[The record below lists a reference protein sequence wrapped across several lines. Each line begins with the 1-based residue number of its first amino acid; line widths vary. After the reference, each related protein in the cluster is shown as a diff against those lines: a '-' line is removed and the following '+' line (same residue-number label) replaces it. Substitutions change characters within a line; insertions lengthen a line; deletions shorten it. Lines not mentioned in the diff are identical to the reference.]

1 MPLSPNDLRERL
13 TGVIAFPITPFR
25 PDLSVDLDALRQ
37 NVRMMLEHP
46 LAAIVAAG
54 GTGELYSLTPA
65 EHLDVVGTIV
75 EEARGKVPVI
85 AGTGFSVALGAQLA
99 RQAAA
104 AGASGILVFPPY
116 YPGAEDDGL
125 VRYYT
130 GIGESTSLGMLI
142 YSRDWFHP
150 SAAMVERLASIPTL
164 VAWKDGQG
172 DIRRLQIIKRHIGD
186 RFRWIGGAGD
196 DMMGAVGLLLVIACG
211 NIASLMLARGA
222 SREKEISI
230 RVALGADR
238 LRIVRQVLAEAVL
251 LALMA
256 GGLGLLAASG
266 GTRLLASA
274 GIATGLPRL
283 NEITIDARVFL
294 FALVT
299 AVVSALCF
307 GVIPAL
313 HASRPQVSDTLK
325 DMGRGAS
332 SGASRQRLRSALI
345 VGEVA
350 LSVTLLI
357 AAGLLVRSFQELQ
370 RVEPGFQID
379 RVATMTPLT
388 RIGEALM
395 PAPEPVWNVQATV
408 IWWTLSGVIC
418 VSRLWR
424 RPV

>member
-186 RFRWIGGAGD
+186 RFTWIGGAGD
-196 DMMGAVGLLLVIACG
+196 DMVPAYYSIGIRAFTSSVANVSPQVAVQLHEAGVKGDANTLQQLMTDLIVPLYALRGRRKGHEVTVMKELMTLLGL
-211 NIASLMLARGA
+211 
-222 SREKEISI
+222 
-230 RVALGADR
+230 
-238 LRIVRQVLAEAVL
+238 
-251 LALMA
+251 A
-256 GGLGLLAASG
+256 GGAIRPPLVAMRPEEMEEL
-266 GTRLLASA
+266 R
-274 GIATGLPRL
+274 
-283 NEITIDARVFL
+283 
-294 FALVT
+294 ALVP
-299 AVVSALCF
+299 AWQKVVT
-307 GVIPAL
+307 VKT
-313 HASRPQVSDTLK
+313 VKT
-325 DMGRGAS
+325 GA
-332 SGASRQRLRSALI
+332 
-345 VGEVA
+345 
-350 LSVTLLI
+350 
-357 AAGLLVRSFQELQ
+357 
-370 RVEPGFQID
+370 
-379 RVATMTPLT
+379 
-388 RIGEALM
+388 
-395 PAPEPVWNVQATV
+395 
-408 IWWTLSGVIC
+408 
-418 VSRLWR
+418 
-424 RPV
+424 

>member
-196 DMMGAVGLLLVIACG
+196 DMVPAYY
-211 NIASLMLARGA
+211 
-222 SREKEISI
+222 SI
-230 RVALGADR
+230 GIRAFTSSVAN
-238 LRIVRQVLAEAVL
+238 VSPQ
-251 LALMA
+251 LALELHDAGVKGDTNTLQRLMTELVVPLYALRARRKGHEVTVMKELMTLLGLA
-256 GGLGLLAASG
+256 GGAIRPPLVAMRPEEMEELRAMVPAWQKVV
-266 GTRLLASA
+266 TVRTVK
-274 GIATGLPRL
+274 TG
-283 NEITIDARVFL
+283 A
-294 FALVT
+294 
-299 AVVSALCF
+299 
-307 GVIPAL
+307 
-313 HASRPQVSDTLK
+313 
-325 DMGRGAS
+325 
-332 SGASRQRLRSALI
+332 
-345 VGEVA
+345 
-350 LSVTLLI
+350 
-357 AAGLLVRSFQELQ
+357 
-370 RVEPGFQID
+370 
-379 RVATMTPLT
+379 
-388 RIGEALM
+388 
-395 PAPEPVWNVQATV
+395 
-408 IWWTLSGVIC
+408 
-418 VSRLWR
+418 
-424 RPV
+424 